1 MSSGHVAD
9 QGGDHGFSVP
19 IPGQQIFAVPEY
31 YKVLAWTNLIA
42 LTVRII
48 FSHSCELFR
57 ESEQSADNPRL
68 WKPKT
73 TSERKR
79 LGHVADAPARV
90 QIVRVHRAAEQPRS
104 APFSQAVCLSRQLA

>member
-57 ESEQSADNPRL
+57 ESEQSTDNPRL

-79 LGHVADAPARV
+79 LDHVADAPARV

-104 APFSQAVCLSRQLA
+104 ALFSQAVCLSRQLA